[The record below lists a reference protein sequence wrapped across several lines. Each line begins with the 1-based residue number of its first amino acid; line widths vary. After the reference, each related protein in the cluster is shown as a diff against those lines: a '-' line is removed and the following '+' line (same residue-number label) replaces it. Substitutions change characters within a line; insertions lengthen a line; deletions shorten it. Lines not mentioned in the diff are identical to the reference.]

1 MNKYSI
7 YFDTSII
14 NFLFADD
21 APEKRDITIEYFEN
35 YVKTNMYNH
44 YVSKIVV
51 DEILRTK
58 NIEKREKL
66 LNVIDEFQ
74 LPFLPLEPEDEIN
87 NLVAHYIRKSI
98 VPENKIDDAFHVAV
112 VIVHKIDILLSRNF
126 RHLANIN
133 KERKFLIANFELGY
147 TYSPRL
153 TNPMEVFND

>member
-14 NFLFADD
+14 NFLFAGD
-21 APEKRDITIEYFEN
+21 APEKRD
-35 YVKTNMYNH
+35 
-44 YVSKIVV
+44 
-51 DEILRTK
+51 
-58 NIEKREKL
+58 
-66 LNVIDEFQ
+66 
-74 LPFLPLEPEDEIN
+74 
-87 NLVAHYIRKSI
+87 
-98 VPENKIDDAFHVAV
+98 
-112 VIVHKIDILLSRNF
+112 IVHKIDILLSWNF